1 MEGDGFNKPY
11 SDETNWQID
20 EEVRRIVRE
29 QYALTRE
36 LLDSKRELIEK
47 LADKLLEKETVN
59 LPDIIDVL
67 GERPYGMN
75 ETLTEYLQEMRQ
87 R

>member
-1 MEGDGFNKPY
+1 M
-11 SDETNWQID
+11 
-20 EEVRRIVRE
+20 RE